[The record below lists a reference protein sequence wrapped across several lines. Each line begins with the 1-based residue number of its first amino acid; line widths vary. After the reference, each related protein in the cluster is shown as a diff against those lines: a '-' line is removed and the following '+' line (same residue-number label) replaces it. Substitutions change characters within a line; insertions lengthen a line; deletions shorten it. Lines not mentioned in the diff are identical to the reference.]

1 MGTATSNGAYG
12 PHWTGRSRH
21 CGNRQIGGVPE
32 CYQLEQGVEMAAG
45 LNIEMWGRRSIS
57 VGRKPSVP
65 GFHLRFQSVLKIS
78 AWIHP
83 IDIRPV
89 VAPLPAA
96 GNDVRCDREI
106 FKHLFQP
113 LQKSVLSNQ
122 GNRQGL

>member
-1 MGTATSNGAYG
+1 VGTATSNGAMALTGQEG
-12 PHWTGRSRH
+12 PDTVEIDRLGWCQNATSWSK
-21 CGNRQIGGVPE
+21 
-32 CYQLEQGVEMAAG
+32 GVEVAAG

-65 GFHLRFQSVLKIS
+65 GFNLRFQSVLKIS

-83 IDIRPV
+83 IDIRHV

-96 GNDVRCDREI
+96 GNDVKCDREI